1 MAMTTTIVA
10 YDISSDSV
18 RARVSAMLQVWGERL
33 QESVFLCEIEPEDLK
48 ALEERVLHMID
59 LTTDALLVL
68 PLCGVCRARQRVAG
82 QYLEPS
88 REPCWAVF

>member
-1 MAMTTTIVA
+1 MTSTIVA

-33 QESVFLCEIEPEDLK
+33 QESVFLCDIESEDLME
-48 ALEERVLHMID
+48 LEERVLHLID
-59 LTTDALLVL
+59 VSSDALLVL
-68 PLCGVCRARQRVAG
+68 PLCGICRARQRVAG
-82 QYLEPS
+82 QCLEPS